1 MSDTDNLVVPSPEG
15 TLVGLL
21 MLTLA
26 DPAGCLER
34 AQKLQAAAAEARDA
48 REALARE
55 QAGMAVARVE
65 HEHALA
71 NATSRHQQECE
82 ARRRE
87 LRAQESD
94 LAERERAV
102 DEKSQRA
109 EATMRAVEMR
119 AADLSNRLHGH
130 AA

>member
-21 MLTLA
+21 MLVLA
-26 DPAGCLER
+26 DPPACLER

-55 QAGMAVARVE
+55 QAGMTVARAE

-82 ARRRE
+82 ARRKE
-87 LRAQESD
+87 LAAEASN
-94 LAERERAV
+94 LAERERNL
-102 DEKSQRA
+102 EA
-109 EATMRAVEMR
+109 ESRRVYDRERWVEAR
-119 AADLSNRLHGH
+119 SADLGNRERRAG
-130 AA
+130 